1 MSSDLFVISAPS
13 GTGKTTLA
21 KRLLSEVPGIDFSV
35 SHTTRPK
42 RSDERDGADYHFVSP
57 EEFER
62 MVGAGDFL
70 EWARVHGHSYGTGV
84 RHVDQS
90 LSRGRDVLLDIDT
103 QGAAS
108 VKRLR
113 PEAVLIFIMPPDF
126 ETLKR
131 RLQGRAMESSE
142 EILRRLA
149 HAREEIQRYTEYDYA
164 VINDSV
170 EEALRCL
177 KGIVAARRCRTSRQE
192 ETCRRIAAGF
202 RAR

>member
-103 QGAAS
+103 QGA
-108 VKRLR
+108 L
-113 PEAVLIFIMPPDF
+113 PP
-126 ETLKR
+126 
-131 RLQGRAMESSE
+131 
-142 EILRRLA
+142 LRRGD
-149 HAREEIQRYTEYDYA
+149 R
-164 VINDSV
+164 
-170 EEALRCL
+170 
-177 KGIVAARRCRTSRQE
+177 
-192 ETCRRIAAGF
+192 
-202 RAR
+202 